1 MLYSRRLGEP
11 ETSKPK
17 ACEEFELGQNRK
29 VYIEGKIYLTLGDI
43 MEIALTKMSSKGQ
56 IVIPS
61 ELREDIKEGD
71 QLIII
76 KNDHQLILKKAREM
90 DKNLK
95 EDLEFAK
102 RTEAAWER
110 YEKGEFKTNT
120 AKDFLKDLEKW

>member
-1 MLYSRRLGEP
+1 
-11 ETSKPK
+11 
-17 ACEEFELGQNRK
+17 
-29 VYIEGKIYLTLGDI
+29 
-43 MEIALTKMSSKGQ
+43 MEIALTRMSSKGQ

-61 ELREDIKEGD
+61 ELREDMKEGE

-76 KNDHQLILKKAREM
+76 KNGHQLILKKASEM

-110 YEKGEFKTNT
+110 YEKGEFKTST
-120 AKDFLKDLEKW
+120 AKEFLSDLEKW

>member
-1 MLYSRRLGEP
+1 
-11 ETSKPK
+11 
-17 ACEEFELGQNRK
+17 
-29 VYIEGKIYLTLGDI
+29 

-61 ELREDIKEGD
+61 ELREGMKEGE

-76 KNDHQLILKKAREM
+76 KNDHQLILKKASQME
-90 DKNLK
+90 KNLR

-110 YEKGEFKTNT
+110 YERGEFKTST
-120 AKDFLKDLEKW
+120 AKEFLKDLEKW